1 MTIGSAG
8 RYQSLPISRNSN
20 DSLNEDIQHYINLS
34 LASTTQQT
42 YSSGEKTFIR
52 LYKRKHIEQC
62 LPADE
67 SLLAEFV
74 AFLAKSIKYSSI
86 KTYLAA
92 VRHYHIR
99 HGFQLNLH
107 KMLRLQLVLRGI
119 KRSHGDNIRV
129 RLPITIH
136 HLQLFRMLL
145 GITNTQ
151 SFDSLMIWAAMTL
164 AFFGFLRLGELTCN
178 CKFNLNIHLTRD
190 SILFAPRSGTK
201 DPEFMTVHIKESKTD
216 PFRLGHT
223 ITVGATNSDICPV
236 KALQNYLSLHPPPPP
251 PPLPPTN
258 GPLFIHA
265 SGKPLTKHIL
275 TTETRKLL
283 TKAGFDALNHPG
295 HSYRIGAATTA
306 AEAKLPSWLIKT
318 LGRWS
323 SDCYERYIQTPTS
336 TLSGVSAMLANT

>member
-1 MTIGSAG
+1 
-8 RYQSLPISRNSN
+8 
-20 DSLNEDIQHYINLS
+20 
-34 LASTTQQT
+34 
-42 YSSGEKTFIR
+42 
-52 LYKRKHIEQC
+52 
-62 LPADE
+62 
-67 SLLAEFV
+67 
-74 AFLAKSIKYSSI
+74 
-86 KTYLAA
+86 
-92 VRHYHIR
+92 
-99 HGFQLNLH
+99 
-107 KMLRLQLVLRGI
+107 MLRLQLVLRGI

-136 HLQLFRMLL
+136 HLQFFRMLL

-251 PPLPPTN
+251 PSP
-258 GPLFIHA
+258 H
-265 SGKPLTKHIL
+265 K
-275 TTETRKLL
+275 
-283 TKAGFDALNHPG
+283 
-295 HSYRIGAATTA
+295 
-306 AEAKLPSWLIKT
+306 
-318 LGRWS
+318 WS
-323 SDCYERYIQTPTS
+323 SVYSCIRKTS
-336 TLSGVSAMLANT
+336 YKTNFNHRNSEAAH

>member
-1 MTIGSAG
+1 M
-8 RYQSLPISRNSN
+8 
-20 DSLNEDIQHYINLS
+20 
-34 LASTTQQT
+34 
-42 YSSGEKTFIR
+42 
-52 LYKRKHIEQC
+52 
-62 LPADE
+62 
-67 SLLAEFV
+67 LLTEFV

-178 CKFNLNIHLTRD
+178 CKFNPNIHLTRD

-201 DPEFMTVHIKESKTD
+201 GPEFMTVHIKESKTD

-251 PPLPPTN
+251 PPPEMVLC
-258 GPLFIHA
+258 LFMH
-265 SGKPLTKHIL
+265 P
-275 TTETRKLL
+275 ENLL
-283 TKAGFDALNHPG
+283 QNKF
-295 HSYRIGAATTA
+295 
-306 AEAKLPSWLIKT
+306 
-318 LGRWS
+318 
-323 SDCYERYIQTPTS
+323 
-336 TLSGVSAMLANT
+336 